1 MKCELEICA
10 YSLESCLAAK
20 KAGATRIELCAGIYE
35 GGTTPSLGMVKL
47 ARKLTA
53 GVQLYIMIR
62 PRGGDFLYSDI
73 EFEQMR
79 EDILSVKTLGVEG
92 VVLGILKRDGSI
104 DIERTRELV
113 RLAAPLKV
121 TFHRAFD
128 MVKDPEKALE
138 AVIQAGCFRIL
149 TSGFRNTVEEGI
161 DGVKKIVKQAGG
173 RIQIMAGSG
182 VNAGNVL
189 KIAETGVDAV
199 HLSAKN
205 GRESDMQYRN
215 PAIFMGGI
223 SGISEYQIT
232 YCDEDKVKEVR
243 NILQNKTM
251 AHE

>member
-161 DGVKKIVKQAGG
+161 DGVKKMVKH
-173 RIQIMAGSG
+173 
-182 VNAGNVL
+182 AGNVL

-223 SGISEYQIT
+223 PGISEYQIT